1 MCVCVWCVCV
11 CVCKLKSAFWCVVT
25 HHVRN
30 VHFNLWRNFSCSWNI
45 SYFWIISL
53 QIPFLC
59 VCVNWNL
66 LFGALSPTMCVT
78 CILIFD
84 VTLAVVETFPI
95 SGSSHYRYLSCVC
108 RVNWNLLFGALS
120 PTMCVTCILIFDV
133 TLAVVWNIS
142 YFWIISLQIPFL
154 CVCVNWNLLFGALSP
169 TMCVTCILIF
179 DVTLAVVETFP
190 MSGSSH
196 YRYLSCVCV

>member
-1 MCVCVWCVCV
+1 M

-30 VHFNLWRNFSCSWNI
+30 VHFNLWRNVSCSWNI

-95 SGSSHYRYLSCVC
+95 SGSSHYRYLS
-108 RVNWNLLFGALS
+108 RGNATDF
-120 PTMCVTCILIFDV
+120 IIF
-133 TLAVVWNIS
+133 LGVVESSIN
-142 YFWIISLQIPFL
+142 FWIIPPHSRNKKCSVISCFFFPFL
-154 CVCVNWNLLFGALSP
+154 HVKDNNIQQVSQRWHVHVHGVYRRTLL
-169 TMCVTCILIF
+169 VQ
-179 DVTLAVVETFP
+179 FP
-190 MSGSSH
+190 FSFFSMRFVSVHGVH
-196 YRYLSCVCV
+196 P